1 MEWWIA
7 GGVVVLA
14 LVFLLVV
21 LLMLAGHL
29 RRFAGI
35 ATTLQTRLNDGQQRF
50 EPRIQAIQRQAE
62 ALQEKVLVAQE
73 RAERMREDPDNS

>member
-14 LVFLLVV
+14 VVFLLVV
-21 LLMLAGHL
+21 LLMVAGRL
-29 RRFAGI
+29 RRFAGV
-35 ATTLQTRLNDGQQRF
+35 ATMLQTRLDDGKQRF
-50 EPRIQAIQRQAE
+50 APRVLAIQRQAE

-73 RAERMREDPDNS
+73 RAERMRKDPDNS

>member
-21 LLMLAGHL
+21 LLMLAGRL
-29 RRFAGI
+29 RQFAGV
-35 ATTLQTRLNDGQQRF
+35 ATMLQTRLNDGQQRF

-62 ALQEKVLVAQE
+62 VLQEKVLVAQE